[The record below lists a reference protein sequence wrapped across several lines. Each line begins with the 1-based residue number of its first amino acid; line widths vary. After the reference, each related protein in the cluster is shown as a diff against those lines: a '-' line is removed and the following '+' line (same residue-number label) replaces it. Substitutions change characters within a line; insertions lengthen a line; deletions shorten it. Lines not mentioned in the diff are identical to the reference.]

1 MLYYA
6 MVVCI
11 SLRLWG
17 LGVYLLHDCVYQFLV
32 CNVVLAFII
41 VADDVER
48 GEDVAAQKRG

>member
-32 CNVVLAFII
+32 CNVVLVFII
-41 VADDVER
+41 VVDNVECR
-48 GEDVAAQKRG
+48 EDKKKKKHG